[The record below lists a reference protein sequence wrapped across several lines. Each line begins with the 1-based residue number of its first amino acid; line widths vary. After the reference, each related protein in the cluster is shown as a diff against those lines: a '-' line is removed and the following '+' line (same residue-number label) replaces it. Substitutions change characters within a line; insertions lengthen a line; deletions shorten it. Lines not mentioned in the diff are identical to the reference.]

1 MTPFLEYLIIDFLI
15 NNFVKTISF
24 YKLTLHHTNCMIYN
38 VCKKQKRSDAFFT
51 KIYGIDL
58 LLNFEGNMSH
68 RPLFL
73 TMILYTIQNVIS
85 LNCLFSC
92 IYFLQNYFL
101 RFRKSGTQCWTFET
115 SISLLV
121 SLSMFRFFY
130 CFNLLQQMFPAGSAE
145 VIFLPCFEKKTKSK
159 KRAHILFLSNVSS
172 LFLFDT
178 KKEHLNNLD
187 TLDLYFF

>member
-1 MTPFLEYLIIDFLI
+1 M
-15 NNFVKTISF
+15 
-24 YKLTLHHTNCMIYN
+24 H
-38 VCKKQKRSDAFFT
+38 FT

-85 LNCLFSC
+85 LNCLF
-92 IYFLQNYFL
+92 NYIFFYKTVFL
-101 RFRKSGTQCWTFET
+101 RSRKSGTQCWTFET

-121 SLSMFRFFY
+121 SLSWHTTIWVINMFRFFY

-145 VIFLPCFEKKTKSK
+145 VIFCHVSKNDKKQKESPHSFFIECELSFFYLIQKKS
-159 KRAHILFLSNVSS
+159 I
-172 LFLFDT
+172 
-178 KKEHLNNLD
+178 
-187 TLDLYFF
+187 